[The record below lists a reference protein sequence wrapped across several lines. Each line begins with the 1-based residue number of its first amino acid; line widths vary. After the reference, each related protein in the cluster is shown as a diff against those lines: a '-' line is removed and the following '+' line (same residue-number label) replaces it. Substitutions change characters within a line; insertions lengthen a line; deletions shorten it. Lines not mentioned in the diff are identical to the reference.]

1 METRKVTIINNKT
14 QKQSI
19 IQASSATNLG
29 ELKAEMRE
37 LGINYEGM
45 TFFEGHMRAELKDDA
60 APLPTNIPYKGQ
72 IVNDLTFLLTAPE
85 KKIKSG
91 AMTRSEAY
99 DAIKANGLQA
109 ACVVKFGKNF
119 TMCKTQDLI
128 DLIESQGKKEAKVEA
143 PAAAPTAKKAAR
155 KPVAETKKEEAP
167 EAPAVVAAPASGNC
181 EQALKILVEDLYGND
196 TIEEDTY
203 DKVMSTLNGGATEA
217 TASEKM
223 PKEEVNKMFDF
234 VLG

>member
-1 METRKVTIINNKT
+1 MNNSTRKVTIINNKT
-14 QKQSI
+14 QKQSV

-99 DAIKANGLQA
+99 DAIKANGLQG
-109 ACVVKFGKNF
+109 ACLVKFGKNF

-143 PAAAPTAKKAAR
+143 PVAP
-155 KPVAETKKEEAP
+155 
-167 EAPAVVAAPASGNC
+167 AAPASGNC
-181 EQALKILVEDLYGND
+181 GEALKALVEDLYGND

-203 DKVMSTLNGGATEA
+203 DKVMGLLNGGISEA
-217 TASEKM
+217 PASEKM
-223 PKEEVNKMFDF
+223 SKRDIDEMFAF
-234 VLG
+234 AK

>member
-99 DAIKANGLQA
+99 DAIKANNLQG
-109 ACVVKFGKNF
+109 ACLVKFGKNF

-128 DLIESQGKKEAKVEA
+128 DLIESQGKKEAKVETPA
-143 PAAAPTAKKAAR
+143 PAPVAKKAAK
-155 KPVAETKKEEAP
+155 KPVAEAKKEEVAP
-167 EAPAVVAAPASGNC
+167 VAPAAPASGNC
-181 EQALKILVEDLYGND
+181 EEALKALVEDLYCND

-203 DKVMSTLNGGATEA
+203 DKVMGLLNGSTSKAP
-217 TASEKM
+217 ASEKM
-223 PKEEVNKMFDF
+223 SKREIDDMFAF
-234 VLG
+234 VK

>member
-72 IVNDLTFLLTAPE
+72 VVNDLIFLLTAPE

-91 AMTRSEAY
+91 TMTRSEAY

-109 ACVVKFGKNF
+109 ACVAKFGKNF

-128 DLIESQGKKEAKVEA
+128 DLIESQDKKGAKVKA
-143 PAAAPTAKKAAR
+143 PAVNSTAKKAAR

-167 EAPAVVAAPASGNC
+167 VAPAVAAPTSVNC
-181 EQALKILVEDLYGND
+181 EQALKALVEDLYCSD
-196 TIEEDTY
+196 TIDEDTY
-203 DKVMSTLNGGATEA
+203 DRIMGILNDVTAEA
-217 TASEKM
+217 PASENM
-223 PKEEVNKMFDF
+223 SQEEIDDIFDF
-234 VLG
+234 VRG

>member
-37 LGINYEGM
+37 LGINFEGM

-128 DLIESQGKKEAKVEA
+128 DLIESQGKEEAKVEA
-143 PAAAPTAKKAAR
+143 PVAP
-155 KPVAETKKEEAP
+155 V
-167 EAPAVVAAPASGNC
+167 APASGNC
-181 EQALKILVEDLYGND
+181 EEALKALVEDLYGND

-203 DKVMSTLNGGATEA
+203 GKVMGLLNGGASEA
-217 TASEKM
+217 PASEKM
-223 PKEEVNKMFDF
+223 SKRDIDEMFAF
-234 VLG
+234 AK

>member
-109 ACVVKFGKNF
+109 ACVVEFGKNF

-128 DLIESQGKKEAKVEA
+128 DLIEAHGKKEAIEA

-167 EAPAVVAAPASGNC
+167 VAPAVVAPVSGNC
-181 EQALKILVEDLYGND
+181 EKALKMLVADLYCSG
-196 TIEEDTY
+196 TIDEDTH
-203 DKVMSTLNGGATEA
+203 DTVLSFLNEGATEA
-217 TASEKM
+217 PASEKM

>member
-1 METRKVTIINNKT
+1 
-14 QKQSI
+14 
-19 IQASSATNLG
+19 
-29 ELKAEMRE
+29 
-37 LGINYEGM
+37 
-45 TFFEGHMRAELKDDA
+45 
-60 APLPTNIPYKGQ
+60 
-72 IVNDLTFLLTAPE
+72 
-85 KKIKSG
+85 
-91 AMTRSEAY
+91 
-99 DAIKANGLQA
+99 
-109 ACVVKFGKNF
+109 
-119 TMCKTQDLI
+119 MCKTQDLI

>member
-14 QKQSI
+14 QRQSV

-60 APLPTNIPYKGQ
+60 APLPANIPYKGQ

-91 AMTRSEAY
+91 AMARSEAY

-119 TMCKTQDLI
+119 TICKTQDLI

-143 PAAAPTAKKAAR
+143 PAPAPVAKKAA
-155 KPVAETKKEEAP
+155 KKHVAEAKKEEIAP
-167 EAPAVVAAPASGNC
+167 VAPAAPASDNC
-181 EQALKILVEDLYGND
+181 EEALKALVEDLYGND

-203 DKVMSTLNGGATEA
+203 DKVMGLLNGGASEA
-217 TASEKM
+217 PASEKM
-223 PKEEVNKMFDF
+223 SRRDIDEMFAF
-234 VLG
+234 AK

>member
-72 IVNDLTFLLTAPE
+72 VVNDLTFLLTAPE

-99 DAIKANGLQA
+99 DAIKANGLQG
-109 ACVVKFGKNF
+109 ACVVKFDKNF

-143 PAAAPTAKKAAR
+143 PAAAPTAKRAAR
-155 KPVAETKKEEAP
+155 KPVGETKKEEAP
-167 EAPAVVAAPASGNC
+167 VAPAVVAPVSGNC
-181 EQALKILVEDLYGND
+181 EKALKMLVADLYCSG
-196 TIEEDTY
+196 TIDEDTH
-203 DKVMSTLNGGATEA
+203 DTVLSFLNEGATEA
-217 TASEKM
+217 PASEKM
-223 PKEEVNKMFDF
+223 SKEEVDDMFSF
-234 VLG
+234 VRG

>member
-14 QKQSI
+14 QKQSV

-99 DAIKANGLQA
+99 DAIKANNLQG
-109 ACVVKFGKNF
+109 ACLVKFGKNF

-143 PAAAPTAKKAAR
+143 PASVAKKAAK
-155 KPVAETKKEEAP
+155 KPVAEAKKEEAAP
-167 EAPAVVAAPASGNC
+167 VAPAASGNC
-181 EQALKILVEDLYGND
+181 EQALKALVEDLYGND

-203 DKVMSTLNGGATEA
+203 DKVMGLLNGGASKA
-217 TASEKM
+217 PASEKM
-223 PKEEVNKMFDF
+223 SKRDIDEMFAF
-234 VLG
+234 VK

>member
-14 QKQSI
+14 QKQSV

-99 DAIKANGLQA
+99 DAIKANGLQG
-109 ACVVKFGKNF
+109 ACLVKFGKNF

-143 PAAAPTAKKAAR
+143 LAPASVAKKTAK
-155 KPVAETKKEEAP
+155 KPVAEAKKEEAAP
-167 EAPAVVAAPASGNC
+167 VAPAASGNC
-181 EQALKILVEDLYGND
+181 EQALKALVEDLYGND

-203 DKVMSTLNGGATEA
+203 DKVMGLLNGGVSEA
-217 TASEKM
+217 PASEKM
-223 PKEEVNKMFDF
+223 SKRDIDDMFAF
-234 VLG
+234 VK

>member
-14 QKQSI
+14 QKQSV

-109 ACVVKFGKNF
+109 ACVAKFGKNF

-167 EAPAVVAAPASGNC
+167 VAPAVVAPVSGNC
-181 EQALKILVEDLYGND
+181 EKALKMLVADLYCSG
-196 TIEEDTY
+196 TIDEDTH
-203 DKVMSTLNGGATEA
+203 DTVLSFLNEGATEA
-217 TASEKM
+217 PASEKM
-223 PKEEVNKMFDF
+223 SKRDIDDMFAF
-234 VLG
+234 VK

>member
-143 PAAAPTAKKAAR
+143 PAPASVAKKTAK
-155 KPVAETKKEEAP
+155 KPVAEAKKEEAAP
-167 EAPAVVAAPASGNC
+167 VAPAASGNC
-181 EQALKILVEDLYGND
+181 EQALKALVEDLYGND

-203 DKVMSTLNGGATEA
+203 DKVMGLLNGGASEA
-217 TASEKM
+217 PASEKM
-223 PKEEVNKMFDF
+223 SKRDIDDMFAF
-234 VLG
+234 VK

>member
-37 LGINYEGM
+37 LGINFEGM

-143 PAAAPTAKKAAR
+143 A
-155 KPVAETKKEEAP
+155 PVAP
-167 EAPAVVAAPASGNC
+167 AAPASGNC
-181 EQALKILVEDLYGND
+181 GEALKALVEDLYGND

-203 DKVMSTLNGGATEA
+203 DKVMGLLNGGISEA
-217 TASEKM
+217 PASEKM
-223 PKEEVNKMFDF
+223 SKRDIDEMFAF
-234 VLG
+234 AK

>member
-14 QKQSI
+14 QKQSV

-37 LGINYEGM
+37 LGINFEGM

-60 APLPTNIPYKGQ
+60 APLPANIPYKGQ
-72 IVNDLTFLLTAPE
+72 VVNDLTFLLTAPE

-109 ACVVKFGKNF
+109 ACVAKFGKNY
-119 TMCKTQDLI
+119 TVCKTPDLI
-128 DLIESQGKKEAKVEA
+128 NLIESQGKKEAKVEA
-143 PAAAPTAKKAAR
+143 PAVASVTRKAAR

-167 EAPAVVAAPASGNC
+167 VALAVTAPATGNC
-181 EQALKILVEDLYGND
+181 EQALKALVEDLYGGD

-203 DKVMSTLNGGATEA
+203 DKVMGILNGGATEVP
-217 TASEKM
+217 ASEKM
-223 PKEEVNKMFDF
+223 SKKEVDDMFSF
-234 VLG
+234 VRG

>member
-14 QKQSI
+14 QKQSV

-143 PAAAPTAKKAAR
+143 PAA
-155 KPVAETKKEEAP
+155 
-167 EAPAVVAAPASGNC
+167 PASGNC
-181 EQALKILVEDLYGND
+181 EEALKALVEDLYGND

-203 DKVMSTLNGGATEA
+203 DKVMGLLNGGASEA
-217 TASEKM
+217 PASEKM
-223 PKEEVNKMFDF
+223 YKRDIDEMFAF
-234 VLG
+234 AK

>member
-167 EAPAVVAAPASGNC
+167 VAPAAPASGNC
-181 EQALKILVEDLYGND
+181 GEALKALVEDLYGND

-203 DKVMSTLNGGATEA
+203 DKVMGLLNGGISEA
-217 TASEKM
+217 PASEKM
-223 PKEEVNKMFDF
+223 SKRDIDEMFAF
-234 VLG
+234 AK

>member
-14 QKQSI
+14 QKQSV

-143 PAAAPTAKKAAR
+143 PAPASVAKKTAK
-155 KPVAETKKEEAP
+155 KPVAEAKKEEAAP
-167 EAPAVVAAPASGNC
+167 VAPAASGNC
-181 EQALKILVEDLYGND
+181 EQALKALVEDLYGNA

-203 DKVMSTLNGGATEA
+203 GKVMGLLNGGASEA
-217 TASEKM
+217 PASEKM
-223 PKEEVNKMFDF
+223 SKRDIDEMFAF
-234 VLG
+234 AK

>member
-128 DLIESQGKKEAKVEA
+128 DLIESQGKKEAKA
-143 PAAAPTAKKAAR
+143 PTATTTAKKAA
-155 KPVAETKKEEAP
+155 KKHVAEAKKEETAP
-167 EAPAVVAAPASGNC
+167 VSQAAPASGNC
-181 EQALKILVEDLYGND
+181 EEALKALVEDLYGND

-203 DKVMSTLNGGATEA
+203 DKVMGLLNGGASEA
-217 TASEKM
+217 PASEKIS
-223 PKEEVNKMFDF
+223 KRDIDEMFAF
-234 VLG
+234 AK

>member
-45 TFFEGHMRAELKDDA
+45 TFFEGHMRAELRDDA

-99 DAIKANGLQA
+99 DAIKANGLQT

-143 PAAAPTAKKAAR
+143 PA
-155 KPVAETKKEEAP
+155 
-167 EAPAVVAAPASGNC
+167 VVAAPASGNC

-203 DKVMSTLNGGATEA
+203 YKVMSTLNGGATEA
-217 TASEKM
+217 PASEKM
-223 PKEEVNKMFDF
+223 SKKEVDDMFSF
-234 VLG
+234 VKG

>member
-128 DLIESQGKKEAKVEA
+128 DLIESQGKEEAKV
-143 PAAAPTAKKAAR
+143 
-155 KPVAETKKEEAP
+155 

-217 TASEKM
+217 PASEKM
-223 PKEEVNKMFDF
+223 SKRDIDEMFAF
-234 VLG
+234 AK